1 MRTARRLTYLP
12 ADEYLALER
21 DAEVKREYVNGEV
34 FAMVGASRNH
44 ARITLNIGSKLNE
57 ALRPPC
63 WAAVSD
69 MKVRVEAANAYY
81 YPDVVASC
89 AESQPDP
96 YVMANPVLIV
106 EVLSPSTERTDQRE
120 KRLNYQT
127 VASIQEILLVAQDRR
142 WIELYRRDRDGWTVE
157 QISDEGMFDL
167 ASVGLTLS
175 LDDLYR
181 NTFLTF

>member
-12 ADEYLALER
+12 SDEYLALER

-34 FAMVGASRNH
+34 FALVGASRNH

-57 ALRPPC
+57 ALKPPC
-63 WAAVSD
+63 WAALSD
-69 MKVRVEAANAYY
+69 MKVHVEAANAYY

-89 AESQPDP
+89 AESQPDA

-120 KRLNYQT
+120 K
-127 VASIQEILLVAQDRR
+127 
-142 WIELYRRDRDGWTVE
+142 
-157 QISDEGMFDL
+157 
-167 ASVGLTLS
+167 
-175 LDDLYR
+175 
-181 NTFLTF
+181 